1 MGEED
6 LTVSELAMS
15 ISRVAIKV
23 IMLGRLLEELR
34 PRRPKKDDI
43 PKPKIPY
50 IRYDSSLRTVYYP
63 TKHMSMIYRPP
74 RHIPRLENEF
84 E

>member
-1 MGEED
+1 MGEEV

-34 PRRPKKDDI
+34 PRHKREDAPRPRM
-43 PKPKIPY
+43 PY
-50 IRYDSSLRTVYYP
+50 IRYGSSLRTVYYP
-63 TKHMSMIYRPP
+63 TKHMSMIYCPP